1 VRCYGWEARF
11 ARGAMGEPGQGD
23 KLLPGEAAAIT
34 SGDRLDVEHWVK
46 VYSELFGFKTALM
59 RELTAQRG
67 RVDPDGQ
74 PEVQAD
80 EQIFKREADRLE
92 RRLLF
97 WQDRASKV

>member
-1 VRCYGWEARF
+1 MGGKPRF
-11 ARGAMGEPGQGD
+11 ARGDMGQASQGD

-34 SGDRLDVEHWVK
+34 SGDRRDAEHWVK

-59 RELTAQRG
+59 RELAAQRG

-74 PEVQAD
+74 TEVQAD

-97 WQDRASKV
+97 WQDRVSTV